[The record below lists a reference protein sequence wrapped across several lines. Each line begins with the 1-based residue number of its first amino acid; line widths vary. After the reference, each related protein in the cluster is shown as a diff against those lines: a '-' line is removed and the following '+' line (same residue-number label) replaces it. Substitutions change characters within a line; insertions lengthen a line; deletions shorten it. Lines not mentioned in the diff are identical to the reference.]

1 MLAILNLH
9 DHSHVAW
16 CQQQIKPGQ
25 SLRNSMALGRVIR
38 QKISTWVYA
47 FLAFATSPSLHKI
60 KTHGVME
67 TGSMETESMEAES
80 SWVIEAGSIW
90 EYQQIK
96 LKHLKTMPWTK
107 NMTFWFY
114 RPCGKQKT
122 PTKQPAKSLVQP
134 NAAASGRQEKNRKPS
149 VEDLNILKW
158 LPNFQMCFFFCFFST
173 LCQF

>member
-25 SLRNSMALGRVIR
+25 SLRNSMALGRVIC
-38 QKISTWVYA
+38 QKTSTWVYA
-47 FLAFATSPSLHKI
+47 FLAFATSPSLHNI

-67 TGSMETESMEAES
+67 TGSMEAES
-80 SWVIEAGSIW
+80 SWVMEAGSIW

-96 LKHLKTMPWTK
+96 LKTSQKNALNEEHDILILQTMRK
-107 NMTFWFY
+107 
-114 RPCGKQKT
+114 KKT
-122 PTKQPAKSLVQP
+122 PTEQPAKSLVQP
-134 NAAASGRQEKNRKPS
+134 NAAASGRQEKNRKPA
-149 VEDLNILKW
+149 VEDLYKYPQMTPK
-158 LPNFQMCFFFCFFST
+158 LPDVFFCVFST